1 MGSERRLLMMKYIY
15 IGLLAGLFYPATM
28 EGKSV
33 DVYLLGGQSNMQ
45 GIAKIN
51 NLPAEYA
58 RTKAVLHTFFWNGTV
73 FEPFI
78 LGTTQTSTRA
88 GEFGPELGFALAM
101 ATAERPVYLI
111 KYHASGQPLHHGWN
125 GNRWVGGAP
134 AFDRRNFYPGE
145 RPDDTNQ
152 GLLYAKMLKRF
163 RAGICALE
171 AQGHTSVVRGF
182 LWMQGEQD
190 SKNEVSATTYAASLK
205 RLHRRIAEDL
215 DLEKSLPMVFGQVNP
230 HEPPLDRFTYR
241 DEIRDQMAAA
251 DSASGRPESIEG
263 VSMVSTDGFG
273 MLPDTVHYNAAG
285 QLRLGKEFAV
295 ALKPFH
301 FP

>member
-1 MGSERRLLMMKYIY
+1 MGLTDMLKRVYMGWLTAVLV
-15 IGLLAGLFYPATM
+15 GLLHPAT
-28 EGKSV
+28 GRTV

-45 GIAKIN
+45 GIAKIR
-51 NLPAEYA
+51 NLPGKYA
-58 RTKAVLHTFFWNGTV
+58 KIKVIPHTFFWSGTA

-78 LGTTQTSTRA
+78 LGQTKTSTRV

-101 ATAERPVYLI
+101 ATAEHPVYLI

-125 GNRWVGGAP
+125 GNRWLGGEPAP
-134 AFDRRNFYPGE
+134 DRRNFYPGE
-145 RPDDTNQ
+145 KPGDGNQ
-152 GLLYAKMLKRF
+152 GILYAKMCEQF
-163 RAGICALE
+163 RAGIGALKK
-171 AQGHTSVVRGF
+171 QGHSPVVRGF

-190 SKNEVSATTYAASLK
+190 SKNEVSATSYAASLK

-215 DLEKSLPMVFGQVNP
+215 DLEKPLPMVFGQVIP
-230 HEPPLDRFTYR
+230 HEPPLARFTYR

-251 DSASGRPESIEG
+251 DAASGRPESIEG
-263 VSMVSTDGFG
+263 VTMVSTDGFG
-273 MLPDTVHYNAAG
+273 MCSDTVHYNAAG

-295 ALKPFH
+295 ALKLFH